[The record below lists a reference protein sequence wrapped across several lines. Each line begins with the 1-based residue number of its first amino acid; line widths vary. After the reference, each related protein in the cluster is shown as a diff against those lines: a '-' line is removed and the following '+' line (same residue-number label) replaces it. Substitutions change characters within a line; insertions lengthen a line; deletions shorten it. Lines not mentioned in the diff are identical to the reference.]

1 MMDIF
6 LRINNFLVQKVYAS
20 SLGDTL
26 DSELEVQPDTDI
38 DALGGKIVKISVPVA
53 VIAAFILLSYGGYLL
68 ISSQGN
74 PEKLQEARSLITNA
88 IIGLL
93 VVVLS
98 IVILLI
104 ISGTI
109 GNVGDGEIFKR

>member
-1 MMDIF
+1 MNLI
-6 LRINNFLVQKVYAS
+6 LKINGFLVQRAYAQ
-20 SLGDTL
+20 SLGETL
-26 DSELEVQPDTDI
+26 NENLKPPSGNEGLDDVVDR
-38 DALGGKIVKISVPVA
+38 IVSISIPVA
-53 VIAAFILLSYGGYLL
+53 VTAAFLLLSYGGYLM

-74 PEKLQEARSLITNA
+74 PDKLQEAKSLITNA
-88 IIGLL
+88 VIGLL

-109 GNVGDGEIFKR
+109 GDVGDGEIFR